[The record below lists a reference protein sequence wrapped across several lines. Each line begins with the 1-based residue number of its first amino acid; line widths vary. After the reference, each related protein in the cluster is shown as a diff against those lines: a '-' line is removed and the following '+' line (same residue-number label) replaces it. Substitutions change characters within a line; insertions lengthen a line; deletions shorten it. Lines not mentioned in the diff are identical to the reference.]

1 MGFGDF
7 GTICR
12 KSALPVC
19 SVVGPINPIS
29 NSTTGIQAICYAR
42 SIELANTII
51 FEAATD
57 FIHILALGMAAIMVL
72 HVRSKFTAVGEKVG
86 SGAYPRECVLT
97 CGVLNIGR
105 KEITTFFYIYMA
117 LTMTSLILDAGVIP
131 PGSGTFPYFVAVQ
144 NGFTSALCTCLL
156 INGFVGFQLYEDG
169 TRQSVWLLRGS
180 SIGMFVISGAV
191 SILTFKGKAGL
202 GPTNTVGL
210 FVVLYLINGICLLV
224 YLAMQIILVTNTL
237 QDRWPLGDISFGV
250 FFFVIGQVILYV
262 FSDTICNAVSHYL
275 DGLFFATICNLLAVM
290 MVYKV
295 SLRGENM
302 LRGTTADISYSTGI
316 PSPRKILSS
325 ASARSKATGKS
336 KSSFLKMT
344 DGEPSI
350 TTALRNMQA
359 AHTLYAIR
367 ITAASSTDTSCDG
380 PWNYMRAWRWSYS
393 EELGHGS
400 ASC

>member
-1 MGFGDF
+1 M
-7 GTICR
+7 CAP
-12 KSALPVC
+12 SLQL
-19 SVVGPINPIS
+19 SVRES
-29 NSTTGIQAICYAR
+29 D
-42 SIELANTII
+42 L
-51 FEAATD
+51 D
-57 FIHILALGMAAIMVL
+57 
-72 HVRSKFTAVGEKVG
+72 HVRTVDRA
-86 SGAYPRECVLT
+86 LT
-97 CGVLNIGR
+97 SAVLNIGR

-117 LTMTSLILDAGVIP
+117 LTMNSLILDAGVIP

-210 FVVLYLINGICLLV
+210 FVVLYLINGICLLI

-250 FFFVIGQVILYV
+250 FFFAIGQVILYV

-295 SLRGENM
+295 SLGKEKN
-302 LRGTTADISYSTGI
+302 LCGISAYMSSSTGI
-316 PSPRKILSS
+316 PSPRKTLSS
-325 ASARSKATGKS
+325 VSARSKETGK
-336 KSSFLKMT
+336 
-344 DGEPSI
+344 
-350 TTALRNMQA
+350 
-359 AHTLYAIR
+359 
-367 ITAASSTDTSCDG
+367 
-380 PWNYMRAWRWSYS
+380 
-393 EELGHGS
+393 
-400 ASC
+400 